1 MNWNFDPSC
10 SFRASCFVL
19 RISAIAALST
29 ALAAPTAAA
38 EVRLRSS
45 AVAAG
50 AVVRLADVAEITS
63 QDPALGEA
71 LGEIPLCPAPAA
83 GRERSLH
90 QYELRQLLAVS
101 GVEPGQAT
109 VTGSEAVRI
118 TFQAADQAVARIK
131 RPLAAAGVRQAAF
144 ESIAEPVNSATVN
157 RPPARPV
164 EPARV
169 DTKDAVLVERGA
181 VVTVQARVAGV
192 RITTS
197 GKALDEGAAG
207 ATIGVE
213 LADTKQRVLAQVT
226 GSQKVEVTAPTN

>member
-1 MNWNFDPSC
+1 MTA
-10 SFRASCFVL
+10 RGLGACFL
-19 RISAIAALST
+19 LLFALPLT
-29 ALAAPTAAA
+29 AA

-50 AVVRLADVAEITS
+50 AVVRLADVADITS
-63 QDPALGEA
+63 QDPALSEA

-90 QYELRQLLAVS
+90 QYELRQLLKVS
-101 GVEPGQAT
+101 GVEPGRAT

-118 TFQAADQAVARIK
+118 SFQAADHPLARIK
-131 RPLAAAGVRQAAF
+131 RPLAASGVRQAAF
-144 ESIAEPVNSATVN
+144 ETSAEPIDRTAVPKDPIPS
-157 RPPARPV
+157 
-164 EPARV
+164 EPARLSP
-169 DTKDAVLVERGA
+169 KDGVLVERGA

-197 GKALDEGAAG
+197 GKALDEGGAG

-213 LADTKQRVLAQVT
+213 LADSKQRVLAQVT
-226 GSQKVEVTAPTN
+226 GPQKVEVTAPTN

>member
-1 MNWNFDPSC
+1 L
-10 SFRASCFVL
+10 VL
-19 RISAIAALST
+19 LFALP
-29 ALAAPTAAA
+29 LAAA

-50 AVVRLADVAEITS
+50 AVIRLADVADIS
-63 QDPALGEA
+63 AADSALVEA

-90 QYELRQLLAVS
+90 QHEIRVLLGLS

-118 TFQAADQAVARIK
+118 GFPTASQPATRIK
-131 RPLAAAGVRQAAF
+131 RPLAASGVRQAAF
-144 ESIAEPVNSATVN
+144 ETSAEPVDRTAVQKVAA
-157 RPPARPV
+157 PA
-164 EPARV
+164 EPARLEP
-169 DTKDAVLVERGA
+169 KEGPLVERGA

-192 RITTS
+192 RVTTS

-207 ATIGVE
+207 ATISVE

-226 GSQKVEVTAPTN
+226 GPQKVEVTTPTN